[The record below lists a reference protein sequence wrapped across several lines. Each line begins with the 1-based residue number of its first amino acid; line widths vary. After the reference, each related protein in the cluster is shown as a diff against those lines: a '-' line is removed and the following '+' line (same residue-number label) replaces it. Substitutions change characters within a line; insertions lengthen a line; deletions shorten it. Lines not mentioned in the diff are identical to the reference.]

1 MNLAKFDELDVLIK
15 GILFAETHN
24 PTECYYFEN
33 ASKIE
38 WAHVWFAILIL
49 FHFAFFLLNRSA
61 TCVRCDKQISIRLRL
76 FWRCPV
82 KGTFN
87 KIASMEMNN
96 I

>member
-38 WAHVWFAILIL
+38 YVL
-49 FHFAFFLLNRSA
+49 FFPL
-61 TCVRCDKQISIRLRL
+61 CYL
-76 FWRCPV
+76 F
-82 KGTFN
+82 
-87 KIASMEMNN
+87 IEMR
-96 I
+96 